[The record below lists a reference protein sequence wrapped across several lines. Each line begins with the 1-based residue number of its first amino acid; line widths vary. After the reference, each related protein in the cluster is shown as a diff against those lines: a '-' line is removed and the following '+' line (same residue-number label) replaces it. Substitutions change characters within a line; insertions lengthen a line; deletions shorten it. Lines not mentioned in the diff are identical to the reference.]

1 MRAGSVSSVAGWRGW
16 RAGRSGRRGGQPS
29 SGPLRELLLL
39 MVLKRILEAGR
50 PGNLESEVAA
60 RPTEARLRL

>member
-1 MRAGSVSSVAGWRGW
+1 MRAGSVAGWRGW
-16 RAGRSGRRGGQPS
+16 RAGRSGRRGAQPS
-29 SGPLRELLLL
+29 SGLLRELL
-39 MVLKRILEAGR
+39 MILKRILEAGR

>member
-1 MRAGSVSSVAGWRGW
+1 MRAGSVAGWRGW
-16 RAGRSGRRGGQPS
+16 RAARSSRRGAQPS

>member
-1 MRAGSVSSVAGWRGW
+1 MARWRGW

-29 SGPLRELLLL
+29 SGPLLLLL

-50 PGNLESEVAA
+50 PGNLEEEVAA

>member
-1 MRAGSVSSVAGWRGW
+1 MRAGSVAGWRGW
-16 RAGRSGRRGGQPS
+16 RAARSGRRGGQPS
-29 SGPLRELLLL
+29 SGPLRELFLLV
-39 MVLKRILEAGR
+39 VLERILETGR

>member
-1 MRAGSVSSVAGWRGW
+1 MRAGSVAGSRGW
-16 RAGRSGRRGGQPS
+16 RAERSSRRGGQPS

>member
-1 MRAGSVSSVAGWRGW
+1 MRAGSVARWRGW
-16 RAGRSGRRGGQPS
+16 WAGRSGRRGGQPS

-50 PGNLESEVAA
+50 PGNLEEEVAA